1 MMKFLE
7 ENLLEWLHRPELAEL
22 RAAFT
27 ARIVGKNNFICHADS
42 SENSIFI
49 VTRGRAR
56 LYLGYEDKEFNLAI
70 LSPGDI
76 YSTHTGA
83 YVQAMEEMEVLVM
96 DALAF
101 RRHMALNG
109 EVNRAMIKVLGNV
122 LKSSFGIIDGL
133 VFKDA
138 SCRLLSLLL
147 TEAKRQQP
155 SQDGVVVLQIDLS
168 VEQIARLVGSSRQ
181 TVSTQLNRLIRQ
193 NLLHRLGR
201 GAFVIP
207 DITALEKYYSTA
219 DCL

>member
-7 ENLLEWLHRPELAEL
+7 ENLLEWLHRPELTEL

-27 ARIVGKNNFICHADS
+27 ARIVGKNSFICQADS

-101 RRHMALNG
+101 RRYMALNG

-193 NLLHRLGR
+193 NLLHRQGR

-207 DITALEKYYSTA
+207 DITALEEYYSTA